1 MAGFSWFQMVSAGF
15 RQFEVVS
22 GAFRSFLVLVS
33 MAVSLV

>member
-22 GAFRSFLVLVS
+22 GAFRSFLVLVN

>member
-1 MAGFSWFQMVSAGF
+1 MAGFCWFQMVSAGF

-22 GAFRSFLVLVS
+22 GAFRSFLVLVN